1 VKTLLAIVGFALSV
15 ALIAEAGFALPRA
28 SSIERSPAVELVGF
42 GCNFVNGKLVCGKS
56 ESSDDADDEDNQK
69 HMQDD
74 EDDNHKHKKKAKD
87 TGDELTEC
95 TIQQGPGGGGCVKGF
110 KHVCQ
115 KLKSGKKCCGCVP
128 DKNAQAPAN
137 VPETPTVD
145 QASCAKE
152 GLQYV
157 AGAGDKCYC
166 PNGFV
171 NKATGLLVATHRN
184 DCVTAKSYNQLD
196 STGAQTTPATP
207 KQVCCS
213 ADIFGPDHKKKGGT
227 AGCSDSEGKAKTR
240 IENDFA
246 ASQGGTEPTQRDILG
261 QITCGEPH

>member
-1 VKTLLAIVGFALSV
+1 MAGFVLGFL
-15 ALIAEAGFALPRA
+15 LIAEAGFALPRA
-28 SSIERSPAVELVGF
+28 SSVERSPAVELVGF
-42 GCNFVNGKLVCGKS
+42 GCNFINGKLVCGKS
-56 ESSDDADDEDNQK
+56 ESSGDADDEDNHK

-74 EDDNHKHKKKAKD
+74 EDDNHKHKKNAKD

-95 TIQQGPGGGGCVKGF
+95 TIQQPGGGGGCTTGF
-110 KHVCQ
+110 KRVCQ

-137 VPETPTVD
+137 VPETPKVD

-157 AGAGDKCYC
+157 AGGGDQCSC

-171 NKATGLLVATHRN
+171 NKATGLPQATHRS

-196 STGAQTTPATP
+196 STGAQTTPKKEVKECLTFPFVRGQQAYHAAFVDNCRDVHKGTS
-207 KQVCCS
+207 KCDGTFESGKIECCCS
-213 ADIFGPDHKKKGGT
+213 Y
-227 AGCSDSEGKAKTR
+227 
-240 IENDFA
+240 
-246 ASQGGTEPTQRDILG
+246 SQ
-261 QITCGEPH
+261 

>member
-1 VKTLLAIVGFALSV
+1 VKMLFAIAGFALSV
-15 ALIAEAGFALPRA
+15 VLIADAGFALPRA
-28 SSIERSPAVELVGF
+28 SSVERSPAVERVGF
-42 GCNFVNGKLVCGKS
+42 GCNSINGKLVCGKS

-74 EDDNHKHKKKAKD
+74 EGDNHKHKKNAKD
-87 TGDELTEC
+87 TDSELTEC

-137 VPETPTVD
+137 APETPKVD

-152 GLQYV
+152 GLQYI
-157 AGAGDKCYC
+157 AGGGDKCYC

-171 NKATGLLVATHRN
+171 NKATGLLVATHGS
-184 DCVTAKSYNQLD
+184 DCVTAQSYNQLD
-196 STGAQTTPATP
+196 KLPA

-213 ADIFGPDHKKKGGT
+213 ADVFGPDHKKKGGT
-227 AGCSDSEGKAKTR
+227 SACSDSEEKAKTR
-240 IENDFA
+240 IRDDFA
-246 ASQGGTEPTQRDILG
+246 ASGANQGDILG